1 MRGWRGF
8 SPIPSFGK
16 GTGMPDKVEK
26 KTSKF
31 EETPVADFFMGI
43 FLIVLS
49 LVVICAAWSWPRLG
63 PFAASAALSPL
74 LITGSLLIMAIFLLL
89 SSIRM
94 QGHRN
99 LVTRLKQSWAGE
111 DTRPTLLTLAL
122 VLTYM
127 IVLLNILAFE
137 IATFLYIAASLYIF
151 WKKKTW
157 LVLLIAGTAVVSYS
171 VIFKYFFKILLPGSG
186 L

>member
-1 MRGWRGF
+1 MQ
-8 SPIPSFGK
+8 
-16 GTGMPDKVEK
+16 DKEK
-26 KTSKF
+26 KEKKSKF

-49 LVVICAAWSWPRLG
+49 LVVIYAAWSWPRLG

-111 DTRPTLLTLAL
+111 DTQPTILTLTL
-122 VLTYM
+122 VLIYM
-127 IVLLNILAFE
+127 IVLLNILSFE
-137 IATFLYIAASLYIF
+137 IATFLYIVASLYIF
-151 WKKKTW
+151 WKRKAW
-157 LVLLIAGTAVVSYS
+157 LVLVIAGTAVVSYS